1 MFKKLKIGT
10 KILIILSFVAIVAV
24 GINGYIAYHTARS
37 SLEEESF
44 NKLTAIR
51 EMKANQIEDYFQQ
64 IINQVRTFSED
75 RMIID
80 AMKAFTIAFKKID
93 AELNVTDAEMSKI
106 DSEVRNYY
114 RKKFLERLIPNLD
127 RDEARSA
134 KTAYAQYLPKDKNA
148 KILQYLYITS
158 NPHLFGNKHFLD
170 FHNDGSTYSRLHKM
184 YHPVIRSYL
193 QKFGFYDI
201 FLVDH
206 ETGHIIY
213 TVFKEV
219 DYGTSL
225 LTGPYSKTNFADAFR
240 AAKDTFDMHFVKLV
254 DFAPYHPSYN
264 AQASFIA
271 SPIFDGNKKVGVL
284 LFQMPIDRINNIMTN
299 EHEWAEV
306 GLGVSGETYI
316 VGDDYKIR
324 NQSRFLIEDSENYFK
339 MAKEIGLPLETIDR
353 IKSLNSTIGL
363 QKVETEG
370 TRAAINDETGTGIF
384 PDYRD
389 VSVLSSYKPL
399 NIQDV
404 HWAIMSEIDE
414 AEAFKYVYSLRNINT
429 FLFIGL
435 LVVIVIVAYLFSKT
449 ITRPL
454 KKLTRYSQELSQHDF
469 MEPDSF
475 HFSGDLDTISNRLD
489 EVGELGQ
496 AFFRMQTELENS
508 IEKLKKTTSTKERM
522 ESELNI
528 GRQIQM
534 SMIPLIF
541 PPFPDRKEIVI
552 YGTMKPAREV
562 GGDFYD
568 FFFIDED
575 RFCFCIGDVSG
586 KGVPAALFM
595 AVTKTLIKSRAA
607 DDYSTASIITHI
619 NDELSRHNEAFM
631 FVTIFI
637 GILNTKTGKFLYT
650 NAGHNPPYI
659 KRKDGS
665 IEQID
670 QLHGPVAGAISGLT
684 YKENK
689 TSLSKKDVLLLYTD
703 GITEARNREKE
714 FFSDKRLAE
723 VLSSFEDISA
733 EDIVN
738 STVSEVKRFEDG
750 ADQADDI
757 TALAIQFLGIPE
769 ETLPMILK
777 MTIKN
782 HLSEIGQVKKRFNTF
797 SEQYGI
803 STPIRRKM
811 NMVFDEMLNNII
823 THAYHDEDEHDI
835 EIKVELSENRLTV
848 SIADD
853 GIPFN
858 PIGVETPD
866 TELSLEERKVGGL
879 GIHLVR
885 NLMDKVSYQRRIDKN
900 IVTFVKHLNT
910 DNK

>member
-1 MFKKLKIGT
+1 MFKNLKIGV
-10 KILIILSFVAIVAV
+10 KILIILSSVAIVAV
-24 GINGYIAYHTARS
+24 GINGYIGYTAAKT
-37 SLEEESF
+37 SLEKESF

-51 EMKANQIEDYFQQ
+51 EMKANQIENYFEHIQNEV
-64 IINQVRTFSED
+64 ITFSED

-80 AMKAFTIAFKKID
+80 AMKAFKEGFRKVDI
-93 AELNVTDAEMSKI
+93 ELGLGEAQINDMKSKVI
-106 DSEVRNYY
+106 
-114 RKKFLERLIPNLD
+114 KFYKLNFLQSLKANLSNSQTLLVD
-127 RDEARSA
+127 IQFS
-134 KTAYAQYLPKDKNA
+134 KYLPKDKNSTV
-148 KILQYLYITS
+148 LQYYYIVA
-158 NPHLFGNKHFLD
+158 NPHKKGLKHHLD
-170 FHNDGSTYSRLHKM
+170 NAGDSSSYSKAHEF
-184 YHPVIRSYL
+184 YHPIIRSYL
-193 QKFGFYDI
+193 EKFGYYDI

-206 ETGHIIY
+206 ETGHVVY

-225 LTGPYSKTNFADAFR
+225 LTGPYNETNFADAFKASR
-240 AAKDTFDMHFVKLV
+240 NAISKDFVRLMDFD
-254 DFAPYHPSYN
+254 PYHPSFN
-264 AQASFIA
+264 APAAFMS
-271 SPIFDGNKKVGVL
+271 SPIYDGDQKIGVL
-284 LFQMPIDRINNIMTN
+284 LFQMPIDRINNIMTSKQ
-299 EHEWAEV
+299 EWSKV
-306 GLGVSGETYI
+306 GLGESGETYI
-316 VGDDYKIR
+316 IGSDFLIR
-324 NQSRFLIEDSENYFK
+324 NQSRFLIEDRNNYFMMIQK
-339 MAKEIGLPLETIDR
+339 IGLPEETINR
-353 IKSLNSTIGL
+353 IRNLNSTIGL
-363 QKVETEG
+363 QPVKTRG
-370 TRAAINDETGTGIF
+370 TKAALSGETGTQIF
-384 PDYRD
+384 PDYRG

-399 NIQDV
+399 NISDV
-404 HWAIMSEIDE
+404 NWAIMSEIDE
-414 AEAFKYVYSLRNINT
+414 AEAFKYVHYLKKSVIIL
-429 FLFIGL
+429 L
-435 LVVIVIVAYLFSKT
+435 LVLIIGILIISILFSRT
-449 ITRPL
+449 LTRPL
-454 KKLTRYSQELSQHDF
+454 KTLSRYTQELSSRDF
-469 MEPDSF
+469 TSSDSYSF
-475 HFSGDLDTISNRLD
+475 LDDLLTVARRGD
-489 EVGELGQ
+489 EVGELAQ
-496 AFFRMQTELENS
+496 AFQRMETELENS
-508 IEKLKKTTSTKERM
+508 IENLKKTTSTKERM

-528 GRQIQM
+528 GREIQM

-552 YGTMKPAREV
+552 YGTMEPAREV

-575 RFCFCIGDVSG
+575 WFCFCIGDVSG

-607 DDYSTASIITHI
+607 DDYSPASIITHI

-684 YKENK
+684 YKEDK
-689 TSLSKKDVLLLYTD
+689 TSLSKKDILLLYTD

-811 NMVFDEMLNNII
+811 NIVFDEMLNNII
-823 THAYHDEDEHDI
+823 SYAYHDEDEHEI
-835 EIKVELSENRLTV
+835 EIRVELSENRLTV
-848 SIADD
+848 SIVDD

-866 TELSLEERKVGGL
+866 TELSLEERKIGGL

-885 NLMDKVSYQRRIDKN
+885 RVMDKVSYQRRIDKN
-900 IVTFVKHLNT
+900 IATIVKQLNT

>member
-1 MFKKLKIGT
+1 
-10 KILIILSFVAIVAV
+10 
-24 GINGYIAYHTARS
+24 
-37 SLEEESF
+37 
-44 NKLTAIR
+44 
-51 EMKANQIEDYFQQ
+51 
-64 IINQVRTFSED
+64 
-75 RMIID
+75 
-80 AMKAFTIAFKKID
+80 
-93 AELNVTDAEMSKI
+93 
-106 DSEVRNYY
+106 
-114 RKKFLERLIPNLD
+114 
-127 RDEARSA
+127 
-134 KTAYAQYLPKDKNA
+134 
-148 KILQYLYITS
+148 
-158 NPHLFGNKHFLD
+158 
-170 FHNDGSTYSRLHKM
+170 
-184 YHPVIRSYL
+184 
-193 QKFGFYDI
+193 
-201 FLVDH
+201 
-206 ETGHIIY
+206 
-213 TVFKEV
+213 
-219 DYGTSL
+219 
-225 LTGPYSKTNFADAFR
+225 
-240 AAKDTFDMHFVKLV
+240 
-254 DFAPYHPSYN
+254 
-264 AQASFIA
+264 
-271 SPIFDGNKKVGVL
+271 
-284 LFQMPIDRINNIMTN
+284 
-299 EHEWAEV
+299 
-306 GLGVSGETYI
+306 
-316 VGDDYKIR
+316 
-324 NQSRFLIEDSENYFK
+324 
-339 MAKEIGLPLETIDR
+339 
-353 IKSLNSTIGL
+353 
-363 QKVETEG
+363 
-370 TRAAINDETGTGIF
+370 
-384 PDYRD
+384 
-389 VSVLSSYKPL
+389 
-399 NIQDV
+399 
-404 HWAIMSEIDE
+404 
-414 AEAFKYVYSLRNINT
+414 
-429 FLFIGL
+429 
-435 LVVIVIVAYLFSKT
+435 
-449 ITRPL
+449 
-454 KKLTRYSQELSQHDF
+454 
-469 MEPDSF
+469 ME
-475 HFSGDLDTISNRLD
+475 
-489 EVGELGQ
+489 
-496 AFFRMQTELENS
+496 
-508 IEKLKKTTSTKERM
+508 
-522 ESELNI
+522 
-528 GRQIQM
+528 
-534 SMIPLIF
+534 
-541 PPFPDRKEIVI
+541 
-552 YGTMKPAREV
+552 PAREV

-575 RFCFCIGDVSG
+575 WFCFCIGDVSG

-607 DDYSTASIITHI
+607 DDYSPASIITHI

-684 YKENK
+684 YKEDK
-689 TSLSKKDVLLLYTD
+689 TSLSKKDILLLYTD

-769 ETLPMILK
+769 GTLPMILK

-811 NMVFDEMLNNII
+811 NMVFDEMLNNIT

-858 PIGVETPD
+858 PIGVEAPD
-866 TELSLEERKVGGL
+866 TELSLEERKIGGL

>member
-1 MFKKLKIGT
+1 LISKVIKFYKLNF
-10 KILIILSFVAIVAV
+10 LQ
-24 GINGYIAYHTARS
+24 
-37 SLEEESF
+37 SL
-44 NKLTAIR
+44 
-51 EMKANQIEDYFQQ
+51 KANLSNSQTLLVDIQ
-64 IINQVRTFSED
+64 FS
-75 RMIID
+75 
-80 AMKAFTIAFKKID
+80 K
-93 AELNVTDAEMSKI
+93 
-106 DSEVRNYY
+106 
-114 RKKFLERLIPNLD
+114 
-127 RDEARSA
+127 
-134 KTAYAQYLPKDKNA
+134 YLPKDKNSTV
-148 KILQYLYITS
+148 LQYYYIVA
-158 NPHLFGNKHFLD
+158 NPHKKGLKHHLD
-170 FHNDGSTYSRLHKM
+170 NAGDSSSYSKAHEF
-184 YHPVIRSYL
+184 YHPIIRSYL
-193 QKFGFYDI
+193 EKFGYYDI

-206 ETGHIIY
+206 ETGHVVY

-225 LTGPYSKTNFADAFR
+225 LTGPYNETNFADAFKASR
-240 AAKDTFDMHFVKLV
+240 NAISKDFVRLMDFD
-254 DFAPYHPSYN
+254 PYHPSFN
-264 AQASFIA
+264 APAAFMS
-271 SPIFDGNKKVGVL
+271 SPIYDGDQKIGVL
-284 LFQMPIDRINNIMTN
+284 LFQMPIDRINNIMTSKQ
-299 EHEWAEV
+299 EWSKV
-306 GLGVSGETYI
+306 GLGESGETYI
-316 VGDDYKIR
+316 IGSDFLIR
-324 NQSRFLIEDSENYFK
+324 NQSRFLIEDRNNYFMMIQK
-339 MAKEIGLPLETIDR
+339 IGLPEETINR
-353 IKSLNSTIGL
+353 IRNLNSTIGL
-363 QKVETEG
+363 QPVKTRG
-370 TRAAINDETGTGIF
+370 TKAALSGETGTQIF
-384 PDYRD
+384 PDYRG

-399 NIQDV
+399 NISDV
-404 HWAIMSEIDE
+404 NWAIMSEIDE
-414 AEAFKYVYSLRNINT
+414 AEAFKYVHYLKKSVIIL
-429 FLFIGL
+429 L
-435 LVVIVIVAYLFSKT
+435 LVLIIGILIISILFSRT
-449 ITRPL
+449 LTRPL
-454 KKLTRYSQELSQHDF
+454 KTLSRYTQELSSRDF
-469 MEPDSF
+469 TSSDSYSF
-475 HFSGDLDTISNRLD
+475 LDDLLTVARRGD
-489 EVGELGQ
+489 EVGELAQ
-496 AFFRMQTELENS
+496 AFQRMETELENS
-508 IEKLKKTTSTKERM
+508 IENLKKTTSTKERM

-528 GRQIQM
+528 GREIQM

-541 PPFPDRKEIVI
+541 PVFPDRKEIVI
-552 YGTMKPAREV
+552 YGTMEPAREV

-568 FFFIDED
+568 YFFIDED

-607 DDYSTASIITHI
+607 DDYSPASIITHI

-684 YKENK
+684 YKEDK
-689 TSLSKKDVLLLYTD
+689 TSLSKKDILLLYTD

-738 STVSEVKRFEDG
+738 STVSKVKRFEDG

-811 NMVFDEMLNNII
+811 NMVFDEMLSNII
-823 THAYHDEDEHDI
+823 SYAYHDEDEHDI
-835 EIKVELSENRLTV
+835 EIRVELSENRLTV
-848 SIADD
+848 SIVDD

-858 PIGVETPD
+858 PIGVEIPD

>member
-1 MFKKLKIGT
+1 MFKNLKIGV
-10 KILIILSFVAIVAV
+10 KILVILSSVAIVAV
-24 GINGYIAYHTARS
+24 GINGYIGYTAAKT

-51 EMKANQIEDYFQQ
+51 EMKANQIENYFEH
-64 IINQVRTFSED
+64 IRNKVITFSED

-80 AMKAFTIAFKKID
+80 AMKAFKEGFRKVDT
-93 AELNVTDAEMSKI
+93 ELGLGEAQINDMKSK
-106 DSEVRNYY
+106 VMQFYKLN
-114 RKKFLERLIPNLD
+114 FLQSLKANLSNSQALLVD
-127 RDEARSA
+127 IQFS
-134 KTAYAQYLPKDKNA
+134 KYLPKDKNSTV
-148 KILQYLYITS
+148 LQYFYIVA
-158 NPHLFGNKHFLD
+158 NPHKKGLKHHLD
-170 FHNDGSTYSRLHKM
+170 NAGDGSSYSKAHEF
-184 YHPVIRSYL
+184 YHPIIRSYL
-193 QKFGFYDI
+193 EKFGYYDI

-206 ETGHIIY
+206 ETGHVVY

-225 LTGPYSKTNFADAFR
+225 LTGPYNETNFADAFKASR
-240 AAKDTFDMHFVKLV
+240 NAISKDFVRLMDFD
-254 DFAPYHPSYN
+254 PYHPSFN
-264 AQASFIA
+264 APAAFMS
-271 SPIFDGNKKVGVL
+271 SPIYDGDQKIGVL
-284 LFQMPIDRINNIMTN
+284 LFQMPIDRINNIMTSKQ
-299 EHEWAEV
+299 EWSKV
-306 GLGVSGETYI
+306 GLGESGETYI
-316 VGDDYKIR
+316 IGSDFLIR
-324 NQSRFLIEDSENYFK
+324 NQSRFLIEDRNNYFMMIQK
-339 MAKEIGLPLETIDR
+339 IGLPEETINR
-353 IKSLNSTIGL
+353 IRNLNSTIGL
-363 QKVETEG
+363 QPVKTRG
-370 TRAAINDETGTGIF
+370 TKAALSGETGTQIF
-384 PDYRD
+384 PDYRG

-399 NIQDV
+399 NISDV
-404 HWAIMSEIDE
+404 NWAIMSEIDE
-414 AEAFKYVYSLRNINT
+414 AEAFKYVHYLKKSVIIL
-429 FLFIGL
+429 L
-435 LVVIVIVAYLFSKT
+435 LVLIIGILIISILFSRT
-449 ITRPL
+449 LTRPL
-454 KKLTRYSQELSQHDF
+454 KTLSRYTQELSSRDF
-469 MEPDSF
+469 TSSDSYSF
-475 HFSGDLDTISNRLD
+475 LDDLLTVARRGD
-489 EVGELGQ
+489 EVGELAQ
-496 AFFRMQTELENS
+496 AFQRMETELENS
-508 IEKLKKTTSTKERM
+508 IENLKKTTSTKERM

-528 GRQIQM
+528 GREIQM

-552 YGTMKPAREV
+552 YGTMEPAREV

-575 RFCFCIGDVSG
+575 WFCFCIGDVSG

-607 DDYSTASIITHI
+607 DDYSPASIITHI

-684 YKENK
+684 YKEDK
-689 TSLSKKDVLLLYTD
+689 TSLSKKDILLLYTD

-769 ETLPMILK
+769 EALPMILK

-823 THAYHDEDEHDI
+823 THAYHDEDEHEI
-835 EIKVELSENRLTV
+835 EIRVELSENRLTV

-858 PIGVETPD
+858 PIGVEAPD
-866 TELSLEERKVGGL
+866 TELSLEERKIGGL

>member
-1 MFKKLKIGT
+1 MFKNLKIGV
-10 KILIILSFVAIVAV
+10 KILIILSSVAIVAV
-24 GINGYIAYHTARS
+24 GINGYIGYTAAKT
-37 SLEEESF
+37 SLEKESF

-51 EMKANQIEDYFQQ
+51 EMKANQIENYFEHIQNEV
-64 IINQVRTFSED
+64 ITFSED

-80 AMKAFTIAFKKID
+80 AMKAFKEGFRKVDI
-93 AELNVTDAEMSKI
+93 ELGLGEAQINDMKSKVI
-106 DSEVRNYY
+106 
-114 RKKFLERLIPNLD
+114 KFYKLNFLQSLKANLSNSQTLLVD
-127 RDEARSA
+127 IQFS
-134 KTAYAQYLPKDKNA
+134 KYLPKDKNSTV
-148 KILQYLYITS
+148 LQYYYIVA
-158 NPHLFGNKHFLD
+158 NPHKKGLKHHLD
-170 FHNDGSTYSRLHKM
+170 NAGDSSSYSKAHEF
-184 YHPVIRSYL
+184 YHPIIRSYL
-193 QKFGFYDI
+193 EKFGYYDI

-206 ETGHIIY
+206 ETGHVVY

-225 LTGPYSKTNFADAFR
+225 LTGPYNETNFADAFKASR
-240 AAKDTFDMHFVKLV
+240 NAISKDFVRLMDFD
-254 DFAPYHPSYN
+254 PYHPSFN
-264 AQASFIA
+264 APAAFMS
-271 SPIFDGNKKVGVL
+271 SPIYDGDQKIGVL
-284 LFQMPIDRINNIMTN
+284 LFQMPIDRINNIMTSKQ
-299 EHEWAEV
+299 EWSKV
-306 GLGVSGETYI
+306 GLGESGETYI
-316 VGDDYKIR
+316 IGSDFLIR
-324 NQSRFLIEDSENYFK
+324 NQSRFLIEDRNKYFMMIK
-339 MAKEIGLPLETIDR
+339 KLGLPEETINR
-353 IKSLNSTIGL
+353 IRNLNSTIGL
-363 QKVETEG
+363 QPVKTRG
-370 TRAAINDETGTGIF
+370 TKAALSGETGTQIF
-384 PDYRD
+384 PDYRG

-399 NIQDV
+399 NISDV
-404 HWAIMSEIDE
+404 NWAIMSEIDE
-414 AEAFKYVYSLRNINT
+414 AEAFKYVHYLKKSVIIL
-429 FLFIGL
+429 L
-435 LVVIVIVAYLFSKT
+435 LVLIIGILIISILFSRT
-449 ITRPL
+449 LTRPL
-454 KKLTRYSQELSQHDF
+454 KTLSRYTQELSSRDF
-469 MEPDSF
+469 TSSDSCSF
-475 HFSGDLDTISNRLD
+475 LDDLLTVARRGD
-489 EVGELGQ
+489 EVGELAQ
-496 AFFRMQTELENS
+496 AFQRMETELENS
-508 IEKLKKTTSTKERM
+508 IENLKKTTSTKERM

-528 GRQIQM
+528 GREIQM

-552 YGTMKPAREV
+552 YGTMEPAREV

-575 RFCFCIGDVSG
+575 WFCFCIGDVSG

-607 DDYSTASIITHI
+607 DDYSPASIITHI

-684 YKENK
+684 YKEDK
-689 TSLSKKDVLLLYTD
+689 TSLSKKDILLLYTD

-769 ETLPMILK
+769 GTLPMILK

-823 THAYHDEDEHDI
+823 SYAYHDEDEHDI

-858 PIGVETPD
+858 PIGVEAPD
-866 TELSLEERKVGGL
+866 TELSLEERKIGGL